1 MQNQKKMKNRYIN
14 EENIIKNKI
23 KDLDEKEREL
33 NEIFEKQ
40 KIQKMKLKIKYQK

>member
-1 MQNQKKMKNRYIN
+1 MKDRYIN

-40 KIQKMKLKIKYQK
+40 KIKKMKLKINYQK